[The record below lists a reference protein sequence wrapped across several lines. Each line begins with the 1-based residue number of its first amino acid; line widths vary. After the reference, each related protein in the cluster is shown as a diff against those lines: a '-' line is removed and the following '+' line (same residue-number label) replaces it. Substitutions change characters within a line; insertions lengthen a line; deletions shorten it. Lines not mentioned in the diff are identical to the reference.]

1 MRYFFIFGNHPMLS
15 SAELTAVL
23 GGGGFIFEMGYC
35 VFEREQELDLTDLQE
50 RLGGVVKCGVVLKN
64 TSRTSLFDDAYQDI
78 HASAQ
83 RNRKFS
89 FGISAYGVS
98 LPIQQ
103 LGLSLKKRLKDEG
116 VSSRFVTSK
125 EPNLSSVI
133 VKTNKLL
140 TDRGRELVLMQTR
153 GEIVIGR
160 TREVQPF
167 AELSLRDYGR
177 PIRDAK
183 SGMIPPKL
191 ARMMINMAPPPP
203 RRQHLASLFGAGAR
217 FS

>member
-83 RNRKFS
+83 RNQKFS
-89 FGISAYGVS
+89 
-98 LPIQQ
+98 
-103 LGLSLKKRLKDEG
+103 
-116 VSSRFVTSK
+116 
-125 EPNLSSVI
+125 
-133 VKTNKLL
+133 
-140 TDRGRELVLMQTR
+140 
-153 GEIVIGR
+153 
-160 TREVQPF
+160 
-167 AELSLRDYGR
+167 
-177 PIRDAK
+177 
-183 SGMIPPKL
+183 
-191 ARMMINMAPPPP
+191 
-203 RRQHLASLFGAGAR
+203 
-217 FS
+217 